1 MKRLITV
8 VAAAALPVSAAVVS
22 APAQAASGGV
32 ATAADSTPRA
42 RYAYLGRGGTLPLL
56 ELLEQGGDQLLFV
69 ESRYQI
75 PVAAIVLP
83 KVGPPTLHLRHLIGA
98 AGVGS
103 LPKLE
108 QELGVGVG
116 ISVLRGE
123 GIFDAAGDR
132 DARYG
137 VSVVIGR

>member
-1 MKRLITV
+1 M
-8 VAAAALPVSAAVVS
+8 
-22 APAQAASGGV
+22 
-32 ATAADSTPRA
+32 
-42 RYAYLGRGGTLPLL
+42 
-56 ELLEQGGDQLLFV
+56 

-83 KVGPPTLHLRHLIGA
+83 TVGSPTLHLRHLMGA

-108 QELGVGVG
+108 QEIGVGVG
-116 ISVLRGE
+116 ISMIRVE
-123 GIFDAAGDR
+123 GIFDVAGER